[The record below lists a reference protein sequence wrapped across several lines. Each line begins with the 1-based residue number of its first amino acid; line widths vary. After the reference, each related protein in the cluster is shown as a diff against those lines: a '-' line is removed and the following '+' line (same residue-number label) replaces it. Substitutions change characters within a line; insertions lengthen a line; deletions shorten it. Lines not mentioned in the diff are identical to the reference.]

1 MKYRNPCWKPP
12 PPRLQPY
19 HPTTFLE
26 RGVAVPFTTPM
37 LASARAR
44 PMERGGTELIVPN
57 PSGGDGVYV
66 LPWNAVCDLC
76 RPTMHD
82 TQLNERV
89 AELSTIT
96 PHGIRMAARAI
107 AADGLAGRPARAA
120 ATEAATH
127 ERLDQLL
134 TNFLLLLELVK
145 QGEPAGHNQVPPD
158 QEQPAILERRARWVI
173 GHISPRLG
181 LSPDRI
187 ANGLEQLAA
196 MFSGV
201 GIGRQI
207 AEARLTRL
215 TNAIARLQQDARSW
229 SESRFDDSAALAT
242 MIAEVAGHT
251 LACAASTLGA
261 TRKLVDDLPMLLR
274 NWDNAPDI
282 LAQRATRPDWL
293 LDGWEQI
300 CLLWDTAE
308 TDALRRA
315 AMAEMALMVPV
326 IPREAAFWMEDTLI
340 AIDPTLRKRNV
351 KINEDWRTG
360 ITVFDQ
366 IARNER
372 IRALAA

>member
-1 MKYRNPCWKPP
+1 MQETSSPH
-12 PPRLQPY
+12 LQPY

-37 LASARAR
+37 LATARAR

-82 TQLNERV
+82 MQLNELV
-89 AELSTIT
+89 AELPTIT
-96 PHGIRMAARAI
+96 PHGIRLAARTI
-107 AADGLAGRPARAA
+107 AAEGLAGRPARAA

-145 QGEPAGHNQVPPD
+145 QGEPTGRNPVPPD
-158 QEQPAILERRARWVI
+158 KEQPALLERRARWVI

-187 ANGLEQLAA
+187 ATGLEQLAA
-196 MFSGV
+196 LFSAV

-207 AEARLTRL
+207 PDARLTRL
-215 TNAIARLQQDARSW
+215 TNAVARLQQDTRAW
-229 SESRFDDSAALAT
+229 SEAKADDSAAIAA
-242 MIAEVAGHT
+242 MVAEVAGHT

-261 TRKLVDDLPMLLR
+261 TRKLVEDLPMLLR
-274 NWDNAPDI
+274 NWDNAPDT

-308 TDALRRA
+308 TDPMRRA
-315 AMAEMALMVPV
+315 ALADMALMIP
-326 IPREAAFWMEDTLI
+326 IMPREAASWMEDTVL
-340 AIDPTLRKRNV
+340 AMEANNRRRNV